1 MREITAPAP
10 FTVGE
15 HDNIVAA
22 VFDHERND
30 PDTVTFQRLIDGT
43 WTDVTCAAAAA
54 QIRSTALG
62 LIAEGVQAGDRV
74 AIFSATRYEWAI
86 IDFAILAVGAVTVP
100 IYETSSAEQVRW
112 VLSDSAAVV
121 AFAET
126 DAHASIITELAG
138 ELPELRRVLH
148 IDGSGPKALEQL
160 EQQGASVDPGELT
173 ARLEALRA
181 DHPATLI
188 YTSGTT
194 GRPKGCQLTHS
205 NLVYETRGAKAVLP
219 TLLHKGERLLVFLPL
234 AHVLARALTLCAFH
248 NKVIV
253 GFTSDIKNL
262 VPMFAVFKPTVVVSV
277 PRVFEKVYNTA
288 AQNAAN
294 DGKGRIF
301 DLAAQTAVDWSE
313 ASENGGP
320 GLLLRA
326 KHALFDRLVYHK
338 LRAALGGDCRASVS
352 GGAPLGARLGH
363 FYRGVGLTIYEG
375 YGLTETS
382 AAITVNQVGACK
394 IGTVGKLLPGNSIR
408 IADDG
413 ELLLRGGVVFDGYW
427 HNDQATS
434 EAIVDGWFKTGDLGA
449 VDEQGF
455 LTITGRK
462 KEIIVTA
469 GGKNVAP
476 AVLEDQLRGHALI
489 SQAMVVGDAKPFI
502 AALITIDPEAFD
514 GWKQRNSK
522 PAGSSVADLVN
533 DPDLLAEVDAA
544 VKQANLVGVARGVDS
559 QVPHPAG
566 RLHRGHRGTDADDE
580 GEAQGRFR
588 EVRRRHQ
595 RAVRQG
601 LAANQPGQPAGQIVP
616 TPVRG
621 HPIPAGGTHRGGAV
635 RVAEQPADGVG
646 DLLHRPTV
654 YHHPSLVVL
663 HGFWCTARRA
673 GDHRHAGCRRFQ
685 EHDAQP
691 LDIEPGSTGAARHGE
706 HVGHRVIRGQLGGWD
721 ATGEDDVVTDAD
733 TLGQLVQGRH
743 VWPAARND
751 QRRAVD
757 PPSDRG

>member
-1 MREITAPAP
+1 VRELTVPAG

-15 HDNIVAA
+15 HDNIVAT
-22 VFDHERND
+22 VFEHERND
-30 PDTVTFQRLIDGT
+30 PDAVIFQRLVDGT
-43 WTDVTCAAAAA
+43 WIDVTCAQAAA

-62 LIAEGVQAGDRV
+62 LIAEGVNPGDRV

-86 IDFAILAVGAVTVP
+86 LDQAILAVGALTVP

-112 VLSDSAAVV
+112 VLSDSAAVI

-126 DAHASIITELAG
+126 DAHAKIVTELVG

-160 EQQGASVDPGELT
+160 QEEGVSVDAAQLT
-173 ARLEALRA
+173 ARVEALRSE
-181 DHPATLI
+181 DPATLI

-194 GRPKGCQLTHS
+194 GRPKGCQLTHA

-219 TLLHKGERLLVFLPL
+219 TLLNKGERLLVFLPL
-234 AHVLARALTLCAFH
+234 AHVLARALTLCAFQ
-248 NKVIV
+248 NKVVV

-262 VPMFAVFKPTVVVSV
+262 VPMFGVFKPTVVVSV

-288 AQNAAN
+288 AQNAAS

-301 DLAAQTAVDWSE
+301 EMAAQTAVDWSE
-313 ASENGGP
+313 AADKGGP

-326 KHALFDRLVYHK
+326 KHALFDKLVYHK
-338 LRAALGGDCRASVS
+338 LRTALGGNCNASIS
-352 GGAPLGARLGH
+352 GGGPLGARLGH

-382 AAITVNQVGACK
+382 AAITVNQIKALK

-413 ELLLRGGVVFDGYW
+413 ELLLRGGVVFQGYW

-434 EAIVDGWFKTGDLGA
+434 ESFDDGWFKTGDLGA
-449 VDEQGF
+449 VDEDGF

-476 AVLEDQLRGHALI
+476 AVLEDRLRSHPLI

-502 AALITIDPEAFD
+502 GALITIDPEAIEA
-514 GWKQRNSK
+514 WKQRNGK
-522 PAGSSVADLVN
+522 PAGASVGDLAD

-544 VKQANLVGVARGVDS
+544 VKQANLAVSHAESIRKFRILPVDFTEDTGELTPTMKVKRKVVAEKF
-559 QVPHPAG
+559 
-566 RLHRGHRGTDADDE
+566 ADDI
-580 GEAQGRFR
+580 EA
-588 EVRRRHQ
+588 
-595 RAVRQG
+595 
-601 LAANQPGQPAGQIVP
+601 I
-616 TPVRG
+616 
-621 HPIPAGGTHRGGAV
+621 
-635 RVAEQPADGVG
+635 
-646 DLLHRPTV
+646 
-654 YHHPSLVVL
+654 YHK
-663 HGFWCTARRA
+663 
-673 GDHRHAGCRRFQ
+673 D
-685 EHDAQP
+685 
-691 LDIEPGSTGAARHGE
+691 
-706 HVGHRVIRGQLGGWD
+706 
-721 ATGEDDVVTDAD
+721 
-733 TLGQLVQGRH
+733 
-743 VWPAARND
+743 
-751 QRRAVD
+751 
-757 PPSDRG
+757 